1 MILRAA
7 GFAALVAL
15 VAVFPFFAGNYPVK
29 LLQEIL
35 IWGIFAMSLDLLMG
49 YAGMVSFGHS
59 AFFGVGG
66 YVAALALVKSPGLV
80 SALLLRGAN
89 RAGKG
94 QGIALWPTLVPAV
107 LGALWYLFRAV
118 LPAEVA
124 PGAEYIAGPQYLL
137 VGVIVLSLVAWIGC
151 LIARRL

>member
-1 MILRAA
+1 MTSYGKINVLGMLLLPVAA
-7 GFAALVAL
+7 
-15 VAVFPFFAGNYPVK
+15 
-29 LLQEIL
+29 
-35 IWGIFAMSLDLLMG
+35 S
-49 YAGMVSFGHS
+49 
-59 AFFGVGG
+59 
-66 YVAALALVKSPGLV
+66 VAALMVFGNRTDTLVTVFGLNLVPMLISGLV

-118 LPAEVA
+118 MPAEVA